1 MIQRIQT
8 LFLLLGAISAGF
20 ISMNLLGIWEHFA
33 FAIAALVSLIII
45 FLYKKRKLQIS
56 LSTWLVLPLYAT
68 GIIIILFFSKGHY
81 DESQNNTP
89 LIISFF
95 VEQTKNI
102 AEQAKNILNLS
113 EQYKIEI
120 EKMHRYVLEQK
131 EKKDSNLS
139 SIRWHYNEI

>member
-45 FLYKKRKLQIS
+45 FMYKKRKLQIS
-56 LSTWLVLPLYAT
+56 LSTWLVIPLYAT

-95 VEQTKNI
+95 VGLVAT
-102 AEQAKNILNLS
+102 ILA
-113 EQYKIEI
+113 IF
-120 EKMHRYVLEQK
+120 
-131 EKKDSNLS
+131 
-139 SIRWHYNEI
+139 SIRKDERTVQESNRLR